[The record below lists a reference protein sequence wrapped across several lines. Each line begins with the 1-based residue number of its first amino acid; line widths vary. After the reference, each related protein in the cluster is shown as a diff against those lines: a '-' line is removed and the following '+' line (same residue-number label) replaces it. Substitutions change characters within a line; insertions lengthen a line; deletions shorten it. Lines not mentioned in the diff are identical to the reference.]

1 MKRQDSAD
9 FASNKREYVTGDFK
23 KQRAPI
29 QTAQPTTINSADQ
42 ELADYRIKQ
51 AQQEF
56 EN

>member
-9 FASNKREYVTGDFK
+9 FASNKREYDTGAFN
-23 KQRAPI
+23 KQRPPI
-29 QTAQPTTINSADQ
+29 QTSQPATINSADQ